1 MFVPHNR
8 NYVVEVS
15 EFVYYILKPQ
25 KAYLFF
31 LQNFKAIGY
40 SEDFI
45 PTCARAK
52 FARVLTLCELCVK
65 IRMVF
70 YKISTQ
76 FRLCCIVGGH
86 LMPFTSTRIT
96 NAKNKFISNIGNDRF
111 KSWEICH
118 NEFYNASVTGKY
130 DSTLLSLHLTS
141 FLASWGMYRGSSFL
155 LRFDYKIHEPVVEW
169 LLSKPFTEL
178 FDGMLYQ
185 TDEQKY
191 MKLLFGE
198 KGIIAKLN
206 EYYKN
211 ARKVVKSGEIDE
223 VSATLITKILMG
235 VYGCIPAYD
244 RYFVDGLGKFSI
256 QKKFSERGVGRLLK
270 YIKPYQE
277 AINNAAA
284 TLNEKFNPVYTPMKV
299 VDMYFWEKGQ

>member
-1 MFVPHNR
+1 MKDLATSIDLFT
-8 NYVVEVS
+8 EDFGQ
-15 EFVYYILKPQ
+15 EIVYDGVTVASHRYRSWEYCRL
-25 KAYLFF
+25 AF
-31 LQNFKAIGY
+31 LQYKNGLPNDDKQ
-40 SEDFI
+40 
-45 PTCARAK
+45 RAGIVDNL
-52 FARVLTLCELCVK
+52 ALQLA
-65 IRMVF
+65 F
-70 YKISTQ
+70 Y
-76 FRLCCIVGGH
+76 
-86 LMPFTSTRIT
+86 
-96 NAKNKFISNIGNDRF
+96 
-111 KSWEICH
+111 
-118 NEFYNASVTGKY
+118 
-130 DSTLLSLHLTS
+130 
-141 FLASWGMYRGSSFL
+141 LASWGMYRGSSFL

-169 LLSKPFTEL
+169 LLAKPFTEL

-244 RYFVDGLGKFSI
+244 RYFLDGLGKFSI

-284 TLNEKFNPVYTPMKV
+284 TLNKKFNPVYTPMKV